1 MLELSIKDGYGLL
14 LKIKI
19 LQIIYFESDKPCW
32 IGRIGPVKG
41 AIVHNRLTLTP
52 PNSWARLKGCFQY
65 IVSDTR
71 LPWWDTGRPFKEL
84 ITNAGFF
91 SKSGVTIE
99 QVERFADLYL
109 HYIPLIDVRGRFAA
123 YEHYLPFNPACKWYN

>member
-1 MLELSIKDGYGLL
+1 MKTILLKSIKFFYQ
-14 LKIKI
+14 KIARNEYKGWDWPSPEDWDI
-19 LQIIYFESDKPCW
+19 TNNIIYEYLESDKPCW
-32 IGRIGPVKG
+32 IGRIGTVEG

-84 ITNAGFF
+84 TTNAGFF
-91 SKSGVTIE
+91 QKVG
-99 QVERFADLYL
+99 L
-109 HYIPLIDVRGRFAA
+109 HLS
-123 YEHYLPFNPACKWYN
+123 